1 MFEFSSIL
9 EFLEENPNWINLM
22 MFLLVFVESLIILGL
37 FTPATLIIP
46 GIGALAA
53 SINIS
58 PVVIVFWASLG
69 MIMGDTVS
77 FFIGKLVG
85 NKVEDWIPE
94 KYHHYIFQ
102 ARKFMKKRGMLS
114 VALGR
119 FAGPLRCTVPFIAGS
134 LGMKSK
140 YFLPIE
146 VLASPAWASLYVLTG
161 YFLGVV
167 FVEYFTYV
175 LIAIIIIASV
185 YTVYKDPLKSRKIRL
200 SRHTSISSL
209 PIWSP

>member
-102 ARKFMKKRGMLS
+102 ARKFIKKRGMLS

-140 YFLPIE
+140 YFFPIE
-146 VLASPAWASLYVLTG
+146 VLASPAWASLYVLSG

-175 LIAIIIIASV
+175 FIAIIVIASV
-185 YTVYKDPLKSRKIRL
+185 YSASKESPALFNNL
-200 SRHTSISSL
+200 SPDFKLL
-209 PIWSP
+209 PK

>member
-9 EFLEENPNWINLM
+9 EFLEENPNLINLM

-185 YTVYKDPLKSRKIRL
+185 YTFLLYTYQIQRY
-200 SRHTSISSL
+200 
-209 PIWSP
+209 

>member
-1 MFEFSSIL
+1 MLNTSNILTQSSNRGIFRIKL
-9 EFLEENPNWINLM
+9 NEPDTYNALSFKTISFL
-22 MFLLVFVESLIILGL
+22 
-37 FTPATLIIP
+37 
-46 GIGALAA
+46 
-53 SINIS
+53 
-58 PVVIVFWASLG
+58 
-69 MIMGDTVS
+69 
-77 FFIGKLVG
+77 IGKLIG

-140 YFLPIE
+140 YFFPIE

-175 LIAIIIIASV
+175 LIAIIIIASL
-185 YTVYKDPLKSRKIRL
+185 YTFYKDPLKSRN
-200 SRHTSISSL
+200 
-209 PIWSP
+209 

>member
-58 PVVIVFWASLG
+58 PVVILFWASLG

-140 YFLPIE
+140 YFFPIE

-185 YTVYKDPLKSRKIRL
+185 YTVYKAVSYKHLRA
-200 SRHTSISSL
+200 HETS
-209 PIWSP
+209 

>member
-175 LIAIIIIASV
+175 LIAIIIICLL
-185 YTVYKDPLKSRKIRL
+185 YTSDAADE
-200 SRHTSISSL
+200 
-209 PIWSP
+209 

>member
-9 EFLEENPNWINLM
+9 EFLEENPNWINSM
-22 MFLLVFVESLIILGL
+22 MFLLVFIESLVILGL

-53 SINIS
+53 SVNINPI
-58 PVVIVFWASLG
+58 VIVFWATLG
-69 MIMGDTVS
+69 MVVGDTIS
-77 FFIGKLVG
+77 FLLGKMIG

-94 KYHHYIFQ
+94 KYHHYLVS
-102 ARKFMKKRGMLS
+102 ARKFMKKRGILS

-140 YFLPIE
+140 LFFPIE
-146 VLASPAWASLYVLTG
+146 VLASPVWASIYVLTG
-161 YFLGVV
+161 YFLGII
-167 FVEYFTYV
+167 FVEYFTYT
-175 LIAIIIIASV
+175 LIAIILIASF
-185 YTVYKDPLKSRKIRL
+185 YTAYKDPLKTRK
-200 SRHTSISSL
+200 
-209 PIWSP
+209 

>member
-22 MFLLVFVESLIILGL
+22 MFLLVFIESLIILGL

-58 PVVIVFWASLG
+58 PVVVVFWASLG

-77 FFIGKLVG
+77 YLIGKLIG
-85 NKVEDWIPE
+85 NKVDGWVPE
-94 KYHHYIFQ
+94 KYHQYLTQ
-102 ARKFMKKRGMLS
+102 ARKFMKKRGILS

-119 FAGPLRCTVPFIAGS
+119 FAGPLRCTVPFVAGS

-140 YFLPIE
+140 YFFPVE
-146 VLASPAWASLYVLTG
+146 VLSSPIWASLYVLTG

-175 LIAIIIIASV
+175 LIAIIIIISI
-185 YTVYKDPLKSRKIRL
+185 YTVYKDPLKSRQ
-200 SRHTSISSL
+200 
-209 PIWSP
+209 

>member
-9 EFLEENPNWINLM
+9 EFLEENPNWINII
-22 MFLLVFVESLIILGL
+22 MFLLVFIESLIILGL

-58 PVVIVFWASLG
+58 PFEIVFWASLG

-77 FFIGKLVG
+77 FLIGKLIG
-85 NKVEDWIPE
+85 NKVENWIPD
-94 KYHHYIFQ
+94 KYHLYLTQ
-102 ARKFMKKRGMLS
+102 ARKFIKRRGIIS

-140 YFLPIE
+140 YFFPAEI
-146 VLASPAWASLYVLTG
+146 LASPAWAGLYVLTG

-175 LIAIIIIASV
+175 LIGIIIIISI
-185 YTVYKDPLKSRKIRL
+185 YTVYKDPLKSRQ
-200 SRHTSISSL
+200 
-209 PIWSP
+209 

>member
-119 FAGPLRCTVPFIAGS
+119 FVGPLRCLVPLTAGT
-134 LGMKSK
+134 LGMKPKVFFPVEILSA
-140 YFLPIE
+140 PTWTA
-146 VLASPAWASLYVLTG
+146 VYVLTG
-161 YFLGVV
+161 YFLGAV
-167 FVEYFTYV
+167 FVEYFTYF
-175 LIAIIIIASV
+175 L
-185 YTVYKDPLKSRKIRL
+185 
-200 SRHTSISSL
+200 
-209 PIWSP
+209 

>member
-1 MFEFSSIL
+1 MCIR
-9 EFLEENPNWINLM
+9 
-22 MFLLVFVESLIILGL
+22 
-37 FTPATLIIP
+37 
-46 GIGALAA
+46 
-53 SINIS
+53 
-58 PVVIVFWASLG
+58 
-69 MIMGDTVS
+69 DR
-77 FFIGKLVG
+77 
-85 NKVEDWIPE
+85 NKVIGWFPE
-94 KYHHYIFQ
+94 EQKPYVEKARNFIKKYGI
-102 ARKFMKKRGMLS
+102 LS

-140 YFLPIE
+140 YFFPIE

-185 YTVYKDPLKSRKIRL
+185 YTVYKDPLKSRN
-200 SRHTSISSL
+200 
-209 PIWSP
+209 

>member
-9 EFLEENPNWINLM
+9 EFLEKNPNWINII
-22 MFLLVFVESLIILGL
+22 MFLLVFIESLIILGL

-58 PVVIVFWASLG
+58 PLEIVFWASLG

-77 FFIGKLVG
+77 FLIGKLIG
-85 NKVEDWIPE
+85 SKVENWIPD
-94 KYHHYIFQ
+94 KYHLYLTQ
-102 ARKFMKKRGMLS
+102 ARKFIKRRGIIS

-140 YFLPIE
+140 YFFQPK
-146 VLASPAWASLYVLTG
+146 
-161 YFLGVV
+161 FLLLQLGLV
-167 FVEYFTYV
+167 FTF
-175 LIAIIIIASV
+175 
-185 YTVYKDPLKSRKIRL
+185 
-200 SRHTSISSL
+200 
-209 PIWSP
+209 

>member
-53 SINIS
+53 SININ
-58 PVVIVFWASLG
+58 PIVIVFWASLG
-69 MIMGDTVS
+69 MIMGDTIS
-77 FFIGKLVG
+77 FLIGKLIG

-102 ARKFMKKRGMLS
+102 ARKFMKKITVEGAQL
-114 VALGR
+114 AKEI
-119 FAGPLRCTVPFIAGS
+119 GPTIFRKLKRNKFCLLYT
-134 LGMKSK
+134 
-140 YFLPIE
+140 
-146 VLASPAWASLYVLTG
+146 SP
-161 YFLGVV
+161 
-167 FVEYFTYV
+167 
-175 LIAIIIIASV
+175 
-185 YTVYKDPLKSRKIRL
+185 
-200 SRHTSISSL
+200 
-209 PIWSP
+209 SPRDS

>member
-1 MFEFSSIL
+1 MSCEEYKFETKNKNSLITSL
-9 EFLEENPNWINLM
+9 EFLQENPNWINLM

-53 SINIS
+53 SININ

-69 MIMGDTVS
+69 MIMGDTIS
-77 FFIGKLVG
+77 FLIGKLIG

-140 YFLPIE
+140 YFFPIE

-175 LIAIIIIASV
+175 LIAIIIIASL
-185 YTVYKDPLKSRKIRL
+185 YTFYKDPLKSRN
-200 SRHTSISSL
+200 
-209 PIWSP
+209 

>member
-140 YFLPIE
+140 YFFPIE
-146 VLASPAWASLYVLTG
+146 GFSL
-161 YFLGVV
+161 
-167 FVEYFTYV
+167 
-175 LIAIIIIASV
+175 
-185 YTVYKDPLKSRKIRL
+185 
-200 SRHTSISSL
+200 SSL
-209 PIWSP
+209 GKSLCFNRLFFRSRFR

>member
-58 PVVIVFWASLG
+58 PVVILFWASLG

-94 KYHHYIFQ
+94 KYHH
-102 ARKFMKKRGMLS
+102 
-114 VALGR
+114 
-119 FAGPLRCTVPFIAGS
+119 
-134 LGMKSK
+134 
-140 YFLPIE
+140 
-146 VLASPAWASLYVLTG
+146 
-161 YFLGVV
+161 
-167 FVEYFTYV
+167 
-175 LIAIIIIASV
+175 
-185 YTVYKDPLKSRKIRL
+185 
-200 SRHTSISSL
+200 
-209 PIWSP
+209 

>member
-58 PVVIVFWASLG
+58 PVV
-69 MIMGDTVS
+69 
-77 FFIGKLVG
+77 
-85 NKVEDWIPE
+85 
-94 KYHHYIFQ
+94 
-102 ARKFMKKRGMLS
+102 
-114 VALGR
+114 ALGR

-140 YFLPIE
+140 YFFPIE

-185 YTVYKDPLKSRKIRL
+185 YTVYKDPLKSRN
-200 SRHTSISSL
+200 
-209 PIWSP
+209 

>member
-140 YFLPIE
+140 YFFPIE

-185 YTVYKDPLKSRKIRL
+185 YTIYKDPLKSRN
-200 SRHTSISSL
+200 
-209 PIWSP
+209 